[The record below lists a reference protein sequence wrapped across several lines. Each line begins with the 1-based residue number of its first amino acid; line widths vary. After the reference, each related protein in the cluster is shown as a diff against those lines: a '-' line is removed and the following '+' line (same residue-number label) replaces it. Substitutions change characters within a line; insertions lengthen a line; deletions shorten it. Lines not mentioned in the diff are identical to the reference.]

1 MGTPSEQL
9 RACADFLIEHAD
21 ELTGHLFN
29 RCTGICV
36 HINMTACQPPTVTVE
51 REFMPVH
58 SITVNLPNTTE

>member
-9 RACADFLIEHAD
+9 KACADFLKNNAD

-29 RCTGICV
+29 KCTGIYV
-36 HINMTACQPPTVTVE
+36 HINMPACQPPTVTVE

-58 SITVNLPNTTE
+58 SITVNLPKPTE